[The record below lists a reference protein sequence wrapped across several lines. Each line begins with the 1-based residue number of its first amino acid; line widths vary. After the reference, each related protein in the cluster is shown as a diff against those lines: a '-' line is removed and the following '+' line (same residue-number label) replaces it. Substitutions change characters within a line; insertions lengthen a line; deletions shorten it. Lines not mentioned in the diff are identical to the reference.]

1 MLIIIIFQVTHCSL
15 QGLLCDLG

>member
-1 MLIIIIFQVTHCSL
+1 MHCSL